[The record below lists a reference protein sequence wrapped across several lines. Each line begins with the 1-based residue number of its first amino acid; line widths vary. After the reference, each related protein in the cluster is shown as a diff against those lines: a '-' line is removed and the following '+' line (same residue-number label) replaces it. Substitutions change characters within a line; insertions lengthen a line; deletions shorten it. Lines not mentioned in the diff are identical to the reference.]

1 MHFAFDEEQL
11 RFRESVRGVLDRVC
25 APAAVRAVWETPDA
39 HLAARW
45 TALAELGV
53 LGLLVPEAAGGLG
66 LDEVSLVLPLEEGGR
81 AALPEAVVESA
92 AVAVPLLAAID
103 DRVLADAWLGRIGA
117 GE

>member
-39 HLAARW
+39 HLPSRW

-53 LGLLVPEAAGGLG
+53 LGLLVPESAGGLG
-66 LDEVSLVLPLEEGGR
+66 LDEVSLVLPLEETGR

-92 AVAVPLLAAID
+92 AVAAPLLAGLE
-103 DRVLADAWLGRIGA
+103 DRTFAGAWLGRLA
-117 GE
+117 